1 MFSVFKDNRRKVQK
15 AFFDTGFWQI
25 LENDTLTLEEKGAN
39 AELKAVKITNI
50 PLAKDM
56 EMAYLIN
63 LELEI
68 PILANAPKTKTT
80 EKALLLLTDKML
92 FVFMFELKSSLQADD
107 NNDISAIDKKLKDT
121 IARISLLLTTFVFED
136 NFKDTEIQ
144 YKGIVFY
151 NRDNNLIHEASP
163 ILKRKELYKV
173 FDGTKNV
180 IEITNDISGKHQV
193 EVFFCKNPTFNDN
206 PTAFSID
213 FKTFIEW
220 DFDFFN
226 DLNMSLPQVKG

>member
-1 MFSVFKDNRRKVQK
+1 M
-15 AFFDTGFWQI
+15 
-25 LENDTLTLEEKGAN
+25 
-39 AELKAVKITNI
+39 
-50 PLAKDM
+50 
-56 EMAYLIN
+56 
-63 LELEI
+63 
-68 PILANAPKTKTT
+68 
-80 EKALLLLTDKML
+80 
-92 FVFMFELKSSLQADD
+92 
-107 NNDISAIDKKLKDT
+107 
-121 IARISLLLTTFVFED
+121 
-136 NFKDTEIQ
+136 
-144 YKGIVFY
+144 FY

-213 FKTFIEW
+213 FKDFIEW